1 MGMYRSLQVTHA
13 PDIFC
18 HAHGLMRNGL
28 ERKHSRK
35 RLAES
40 GLGSSMDRWMCRT
53 IITRARVRTS
63 CVYCSATGGSLN
75 RRTARQQLAHG
86 DTHGYRVKND
96 KRATFREYGA
106 RTDHLRPLERWLRSR
121 IGEDWNVLWSEAC
134 QIADRR
140 SLPGWHLRQHL
151 EMLVETERRLIQ
163 ETGFRGFYVD
173 PRSRKLQ
180 YK

>member
-1 MGMYRSLQVTHA
+1 MYRSLQDTHA

-18 HAHGLMRNGL
+18 RAHGLVRNGL

-35 RLAES
+35 GQAES
-40 GLGSSMDRWMCRT
+40 GLGASMDRWMCRT

-63 CVYCSATGGSLN
+63 CAHCSATGGSLN
-75 RRTARQQLAHG
+75 RRTARQQLASDDANGH
-86 DTHGYRVKND
+86 RVK
-96 KRATFREYGA
+96 KGKPVKVREYGA

-121 IGEDWNVLWSEAC
+121 IGQDWNALWSEAC
-134 QIADRR
+134 QVADRR

-163 ETGFRGFYVD
+163 ETSFRGFYVH